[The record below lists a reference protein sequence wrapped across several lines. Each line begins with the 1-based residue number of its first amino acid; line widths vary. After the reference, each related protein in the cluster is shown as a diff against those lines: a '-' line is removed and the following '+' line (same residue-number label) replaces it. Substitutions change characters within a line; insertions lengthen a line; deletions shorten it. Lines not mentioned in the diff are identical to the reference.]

1 MTYIICLDHTRF
13 LVNTIEFID
22 TTPSSVVATEYSVSD
37 VGAQV
42 RSVSARSPETYIQI
56 IPR

>member
-1 MTYIICLDHTRF
+1 MKYIICLDHTRF
-13 LVNTIEFID
+13 LVNTIEFVD
-22 TTPSSVVATEYSVSD
+22 TSPNSVVATEYSVSD

-42 RSVSARSPETYIQI
+42 RMVLARSPETYIQI